1 MEVLLMSQYDIFT
14 GLLKVFPLPVKKQD
28 TVNFTFA
35 FEHPKYE
42 MLKMKYPIID
52 VAGNGDDFS
61 KAVALLKWV
70 SSNIYHMGNYSG
82 SIPANAISYL
92 DHAFGKDSSCGI
104 NCVGLSTVLSECL
117 LSIGIKA
124 RKVFIM
130 PCSPYDGDNHVV
142 VQAYIKEMNKWVMFD
157 PTLNAYISNEQG
169 DYLSLIELRHHLAD
183 QTPVFFNREA
193 KYNDDEWTEESAK
206 SNIEYFAKNLFY
218 FQMSETSTFSDEN
231 DPAGL
236 ISNRFITL
244 CPNGFC
250 PELAR
255 ISNVEYRKRQYGEQP
270 WMVQALE
277 SEKDSK
283 YFFCSVTE
291 FE

>member
-1 MEVLLMSQYDIFT
+1 MNQYDIFS
-14 GLLKVFPLPVKKQD
+14 GLLKAFPLPVEKQD
-28 TVNFTFA
+28 NVQFSFV

-42 MLKMKYPIID
+42 MLKTKYPIVD

-61 KAVALLKWV
+61 KAVNLLNWV
-70 SSNIYHMGNYSG
+70 SNNIYHMGNYSG

-92 DHAFGKDSSCGI
+92 SHAFGKDSSHGI

-142 VQAYIKEMNKWVMFD
+142 VQAYIKEMDKWIMLD
-157 PTLNAYISNEQG
+157 PTLNAYINNEQG
-169 DYLSLIELRHHLAD
+169 DCLSLLELRHHLAD
-183 QTPVFFNREA
+183 QTPVFFNSEA
-193 KYNDDEWTEESAK
+193 KYNDDEWTDESAK
-206 SNIEYFAKNLFY
+206 LNIEYLAKNLFY
-218 FQMSETSTFSDEN
+218 FQLSEISTFNDESD
-231 DPAGL
+231 PTGPTK
-236 ISNRFITL
+236 NRFITL
-244 CPNGFC
+244 CPHGFN
-250 PELAR
+250 PKLVR

-277 SEKDSK
+277 YERDSK
-283 YFFCSVTE
+283 YFFCSATE